1 MEHSKIMS
9 VEFDILFDQWLEFVL
24 ILLCVNN
31 RKVCKSLACI
41 VRLATN
47 CKTDEGIPRTSQFS
61 LFDAVCLYSPLYL
74 LLVMIGLSQIV
85 AYLMLSVL
93 LEAGIK
99 FYMGT
104 PCSIWG
110 PSSYPRWC
118 SFISFWR
125 SFCQRGWFYLMD
137 GKQYQETS
145 AFPKQWPSLLDLS

>member
-1 MEHSKIMS
+1 MS
-9 VEFDILFDQWLEFVL
+9 VEFDIMFDQWLEFVL

-61 LFDAVCLYSPLYL
+61 LFDAICYIL
-74 LLVMIGLSQIV
+74 LFICLSQIV
-85 AYLMLSVL
+85 AHLMLSVL

-99 FYMGT
+99 FYMGP

-125 SFCQRGWFYLMD
+125 SFCQRGWFCLMD